1 MYRLRFGIAIP
12 RTGFFLLVNREVDD
26 KGSTMLV
33 NSLEPKAIE
42 SMEMG
47 VHIRDRH
54 AGSMRKKAMPNLMP
68 NLMS

>member
-1 MYRLRFGIAIP
+1 M
-12 RTGFFLLVNREVDD
+12 LVNREVDD

-54 AGSMRKKAMPNLMP
+54 ASSMRKKAMPNLMP